1 MSLLGRIV
9 NLETA
14 TAAPSAQAEDGFGAL
29 LAELT
34 EEELDRIVVNLLLA
48 GPEPTDPATLA
59 IWERATTRAGLHTL
73 TAAEFDALYR
83 WLTAEEGDVPE
94 MLGAAM
100 PRVSR
105 PLRGHE

>member
-14 TAAPSAQAEDGFGAL
+14 APSAQAEVARL
-29 LAELT
+29 QPLAELT
-34 EEELDRIVVNLLLA
+34 DEELDRIVVNLLLA

-59 IWERATTRAGLHTL
+59 IWERATTRAGPHSL

>member
-9 NLETA
+9 NLEAA

-34 EEELDRIVVNLLLA
+34 EDELDRIVVNLLLA
-48 GPEPTDPATLA
+48 GPEPTDPAILA

-73 TAAEFDALYR
+73 TAAEFDALYS